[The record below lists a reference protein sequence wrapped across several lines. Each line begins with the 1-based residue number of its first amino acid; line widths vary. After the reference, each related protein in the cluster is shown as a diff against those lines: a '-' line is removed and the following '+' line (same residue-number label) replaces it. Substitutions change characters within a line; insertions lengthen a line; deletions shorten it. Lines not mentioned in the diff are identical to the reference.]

1 MLFFSLIVD
10 LEQEINMDRNELKN
24 RTKAFA
30 HGCVKLASIFSK
42 SYLGNHIEKQLIRS
56 ATSVAVN
63 YRAVL
68 LAQSDAAFAAKL
80 SIVIEEVDESD
91 FWIEFAVDGQIVSHE
106 ASKALLKEAKELTAI
121 FIESRKTIQNRMK
134 K

>member
-1 MLFFSLIVD
+1 
-10 LEQEINMDRNELKN
+10 MDKNELKL
-24 RTKAFA
+24 RTKLFA
-30 HGCVKLASIFSK
+30 HNCVKFTSSLPK
-42 SYLGNHIEKQLIRS
+42 NKLGNHIEGQLIRS

-80 SIVIEEVDESD
+80 SIVIEEVDECD
-91 FWIEFAVDGQIVSHE
+91 FWIEFALDENIA
-106 ASKALLKEAKELTAI
+106 ASETANPLMKEAKELTAI
-121 FIESRKTIQNRMK
+121 FVASRKTIQLRNK

>member
-1 MLFFSLIVD
+1 
-10 LEQEINMDRNELKN
+10 MDRYELKL
-24 RTKAFA
+24 RTKKFA
-30 HGCVKLASIFSK
+30 HQCVKFTSSLPNNK
-42 SYLGNHIEKQLIRS
+42 LGNHIEDQLIRS

-80 SIVIEEVDESD
+80 SIVIEEADECD
-91 FWIEFAVDGQIVSHE
+91 FWIEFAVDENI
-106 ASKALLKEAKELTAI
+106 ASLELTSPILKEAKELTAI
-121 FIESRKTIQNRMK
+121 FIASRKTIQSRNRNK